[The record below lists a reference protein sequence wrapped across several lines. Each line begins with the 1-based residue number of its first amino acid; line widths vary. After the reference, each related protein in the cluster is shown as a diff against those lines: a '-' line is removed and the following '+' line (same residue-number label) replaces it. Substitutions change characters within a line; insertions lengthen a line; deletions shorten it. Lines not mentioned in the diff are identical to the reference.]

1 MTIEK
6 YSLLKIP
13 ANKPVRMKTLEYHY
27 FTCPSEITDEGN
39 DPPLLSSYIKSSR
52 EKSMRNFR
60 MYESGPKPQTQ

>member
-39 DPPLLSSYIKSSR
+39 DPPQQLHKIIERKVHEELQ
-52 EKSMRNFR
+52 NV
-60 MYESGPKPQTQ
+60 